1 VAEHF
6 TAMGTHQGSVMGE
19 VPTGKEIRLHGMQVF
34 RIAGGRIVE
43 RWGVLDQLGL
53 LQQLGLAG

>member
-1 VAEHF
+1 
-6 TAMGTHQGSVMGE
+6 MGE
-19 VPTGKEIRLHGMQVF
+19 APTGAEVRLHGIQIF
-34 RIAGGRIVE
+34 RIADGRIVE